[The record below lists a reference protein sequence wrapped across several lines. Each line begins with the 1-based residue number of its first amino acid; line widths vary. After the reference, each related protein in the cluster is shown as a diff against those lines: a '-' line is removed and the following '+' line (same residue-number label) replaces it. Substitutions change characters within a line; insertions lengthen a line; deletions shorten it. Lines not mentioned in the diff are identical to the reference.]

1 MTLYLMKFSPF
12 PLVLIVGLFLSSCN
26 MMDDFEVSP
35 VNQLHALLEDNGGLA
50 AFRLP
55 ASDDFSAIP
64 QDPNNPITRQKVKLG
79 QLLFHETGIG
89 TASMTTG
96 GMKTFSCA
104 SCHFAGAG
112 FQAGTFQG
120 IGDGGL
126 GFGFNGERRVV
137 NPFVSMDSIDVQPIR
152 TPTALNVAYQEAMLW
167 NGQFGA
173 TGVNAG
179 TQSAWTAGT
188 PKAINFLGFEGVET
202 QAIAGLGVHRL
213 EMNPALAAELGY
225 VNLFD
230 LAFPEVPAPARYDK
244 LYAALAIATFE
255 RTLLANQAPFQLWL
269 KGNPNAMTMDEI
281 RGGVLFFG
289 KADCV
294 SCHQGPALNSMSFH
308 ALGLA
313 DLVDCPEPTV
323 RTSVNSVENRGRGGF
338 TGNAEENFQ
347 FKVPQL
353 YSMRGSPFYGHG
365 ASKRTLREVVE
376 YKNNAIAEN
385 SRVPTVALSPEF
397 RPLELTEA
405 EIDDLTAFLTTGLHD
420 ARLRRYEPEG
430 LPSGQCFPNHDEQ
443 TRLDIGCQ

>member
-1 MTLYLMKFSPF
+1 
-12 PLVLIVGLFLSSCN
+12 
-26 MMDDFEVSP
+26 MMEDFDISP
-35 VNQLHALLEDNGGLA
+35 VNQLQQLLDEQGGMA
-50 AFRLP
+50 AFTLP
-55 ASDDFSAIP
+55 ASDDFAAIP
-64 QDPNNPITRQKVKLG
+64 QDPNNPLSREKVKLG

-89 TASMTTG
+89 TASKTEG
-96 GMKTFSCA
+96 GMRTFSCA

-120 IGDGGL
+120 IGDGGQ

-137 NPFVSMDSIDVQPIR
+137 NPFVTMDSIDVQPIR

-179 TQSAWTAGT
+179 TQAAWTPGT
-188 PKAINFLGFEGVET
+188 PKANNFLGFQGVET
-202 QAIAGLGVHRL
+202 QALAGLGVHRL

-225 VNLFD
+225 LNFFD
-230 LAFPEVPAPARYDK
+230 LAFPNVPAPARYDK
-244 LYAALAIATFE
+244 LYAALAIAAYE

-289 KADCV
+289 KAGCV

-323 RTSVNSVENRGRGGF
+323 RTSLNSIENRGRGGF
-338 TGNAEENFQ
+338 TGNVDENYQ

-353 YSMRGSPFYGHG
+353 YSMRSSPFYGHG
-365 ASKRTLREVVE
+365 ASKRSIREVVE
-376 YKNNAIAEN
+376 YKNNAVAEN
-385 SRVPTVALSPEF
+385 NRVPSAALSPQF

-405 EIDDLTAFLTTGLHD
+405 EIDDLTAFLTTGLND
-420 ARLRRYEPEG
+420 ARLRRYEPDG

-443 TRLDIGCQ
+443 TRRDLGCE